1 MAVRRVFN
9 SEAVRFSPPDSA
21 ESDFD
26 LKLGVTTM
34 NIQYKPSPRFS
45 ATGLATGS
53 ILALI
58 VAMAISVFLDFQP
71 SGNSAHTAAAYSVSA
86 HA

>member
-1 MAVRRVFN
+1 
-9 SEAVRFSPPDSA
+9 
-21 ESDFD
+21 
-26 LKLGVTTM
+26 M

-53 ILALI
+53 ILAVI